1 MRYYLCKG
9 VVRVGTLGHK
19 PRGKRGNM
27 IPIIILAFLFIFLL
41 VFVYFDHKLNH
52 ATIAHLVHVICSL
65 RAFTLG
71 IPAEEL
77 ETLTGKPIPKIPPI
91 DRRDWDEDFGEVKPP
106 KDESET

>member
-1 MRYYLCKG
+1 MGRSG
-9 VVRVGTLGHK
+9 INHAAIG
-19 PRGKRGNM
+19 GNM
-27 IPIIILAFLFIFLL
+27 LPIIILAFLFIFLL

-52 ATIAHLVHVICSL
+52 ATITHLVHVICSL

-91 DRRDWDEDFGEVKPP
+91 DRRDFDEDFGELKPP
-106 KDESET
+106 KDESEA